1 MIHHNYIGCDI
12 GKFAIDVFDPKGS
25 RLLHIDN
32 VPEALNAFAVS
43 LDPASSFVVMEAT
56 GGYDRLL
63 RHALSAAGI
72 AHARINPAQVRRF
85 AQAQGKLAKTDRLDA
100 RTLSAFGAMFK
111 PRANQPPQAAHEE
124 LVSLSRRRDQLVDM
138 RAGEL
143 RHLGEAVSSIAI
155 ADIKAGIAD
164 FDRRIAAIEQAIKQ
178 LVDADATLGAA
189 VQRLQTAPG
198 VGPVTAVALMA
209 HMPELGQLTPK
220 TAAALAGLAPIN
232 KDSGKR
238 SGRRSICG
246 GRPRLRRALY
256 LAALAATRTGS
267 RFAGFYK
274 AIAARSGSKK
284 VAIIAVARKL
294 LTILNAMQRDQKVFQ

>member
-1 MIHHNYIGCDI
+1 MVHHNHIGCDI
-12 GKFAIDVFDPKGS
+12 GKFAIDIFVPDGS
-25 RLLHIDN
+25 RLLRIDN
-32 VPEALNAFAVS
+32 RREALNAFAAS
-43 LDPASSFVVMEAT
+43 LDPASDFVVMEAT

-72 AHARINPAQVRRF
+72 AHARINPAQVRFF

-100 RTLSAFGAMFK
+100 RALSAFGAMFQ
-111 PRANQPPQAAHEE
+111 PQANQPPQAAHEE

-138 RAGEL
+138 RAAEL

-155 ADIKAGIAD
+155 ADITDGLAGL
-164 FDRRIAAIEQAIKQ
+164 DRRIAAIERAIKQ
-178 LVDADATLGAA
+178 LVDDDATLGAA

-209 HMPELGQLTPK
+209 HMPELGQLNPK

-238 SGRRSICG
+238 AGRRSIRG

-256 LAALAATRTGS
+256 LAALAATRAGS
-267 RFAGFYK
+267 RFGSFYK
-274 AIAARSGSKK
+274 AVAARSGSKK

-294 LTILNAMQRDQKVFQ
+294 LTILNAMQRDKTVFQ